1 MPHLNEDSLDLF
13 SSLLETKAK
22 HEVLLVL
29 DKLTE
34 ESAYVSS
41 ITESGL
47 ILSILQFIQTE
58 EDAECLDLA
67 LKILNKILTQY
78 RDSVSHVFTAEFI
91 SKIASLLD
99 EEILAKYCLELMSSL
114 SCMEDTLKL
123 ITATEGCLASI
134 SEFLE
139 TGTHQEQDHALVIL
153 LSLCSGSFENCL
165 LLMKEGVIPALV
177 DISVNG
183 SQEGQ
188 GNAKRLLCLLRDLR
202 HNEHLNGSGSGSDS
216 PTGSVSENIADL
228 NKEDAIIEEMPI
240 SRPPLG
246 FFARKMK
253 LFSKT
258 R

>member
-1 MPHLNEDSLDLF
+1 MPQLNEDSLDLF

-22 HEVLLVL
+22 HEVLLIL

-34 ESAYVSS
+34 ESAYVSR

-47 ILSILQFIQTE
+47 ILSILQFVQTE

-67 LKILNKILTQY
+67 LKILNKILTEY
-78 RDSVSHVFTAEFI
+78 RDLGSHVVTAEFI
-91 SKIASLLD
+91 SKIASLFD
-99 EEILAKYCLELMSSL
+99 EERLAKYCLKLMSSL
-114 SCMEDTLKL
+114 SCMEDALKL

-139 TGTHQEQDHALVIL
+139 TGTHQEQDYALALL

-188 GNAKRLLCLLRDLR
+188 GNAKKLLYLLRDLR
-202 HNEHLNGSGSGSDS
+202 HNEHLNGLSSGSDS
-216 PTGSVSENIADL
+216 PTGSVSVNIADL

-240 SRPPLG
+240 SKPQLG
-246 FFARKMK
+246 FFSRKIK

-258 R
+258 K